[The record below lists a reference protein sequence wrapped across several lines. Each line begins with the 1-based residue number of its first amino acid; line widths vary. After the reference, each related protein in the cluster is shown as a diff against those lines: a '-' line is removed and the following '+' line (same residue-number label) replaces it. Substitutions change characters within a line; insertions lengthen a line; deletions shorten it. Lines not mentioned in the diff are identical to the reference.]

1 MTMEGY
7 GSATYGDRI
16 ADVYDA
22 WYGERPDTDA
32 CVTALVDL
40 AAGGPVL
47 ELGVGTGR
55 LALPLAARGLTVI
68 GVDASAAMLD
78 QLRAKSGA
86 ERVQAIEGDM
96 TGPLPDGPG
105 RPYRLVFCAF
115 NTFFNLTDDD
125 AQRRCL
131 AEVARV
137 LAPDGRFVLEAFVP
151 DPTRAINGNLE
162 VRAIEADR
170 VVLFADRHDPETQ
183 LAWSTFVE
191 ITPSGTRFRPC
202 HVHYRWPHQLDQ
214 LAGEA
219 GLALRERWGGWAGEP
234 FDDDSAAH
242 VSVYVPSRQP

>member
-1 MTMEGY
+1 MEGY
-7 GSATYGDRI
+7 GAATYGDRI

-22 WYGERPDTDA
+22 WYGERPETDV
-32 CVTALVDL
+32 CVAALERL
-40 AAGGPVL
+40 AGAGPVL

-55 LALPLAARGLTVI
+55 LALPLAARGLAVT
-68 GVDASAAMLD
+68 GLDASAAMLD
-78 QLRAKSGA
+78 QLRAKPGA
-86 ERVQAIEGDM
+86 EAVRTIEGDM
-96 TGPLPDGPG
+96 AGPLPDGPD
-105 RPYRLVFCAF
+105 RPYRLVVCAF

-137 LAPDGRFVLEAFVP
+137 LDPEGRLVIEAFVP
-151 DPTRAINGNLE
+151 DPTRAIGGNVE

-170 VVLFADRHDPETQ
+170 LVLFADRHDPDTQ
-183 LAWSTFVE
+183 LAWSAFVE

-219 GLALRERWGGWAGEP
+219 GLTLRERWGGWSGER
-234 FDDDSAAH
+234 FDDDSAGH
-242 VSVYVPSRQP
+242 VSLYVPSQKP